1 MKRSRKP
8 LVSGTFVCA
17 VLVAL
22 VAGMSG
28 ARAQDSRP
36 ESRPARLLS
45 VLELYTSQGCSSC
58 PAADALF
65 VDMARDPSLLVLT
78 LPVDYWDYLG
88 WKDTLAH
95 SAFSQRQRSYAKAR
109 GDGQIYTPQAIIDG
123 AAHTVGSDRQAMNQI
138 VKAHQSSPLPLDV
151 GISEHGSLIRITVSG
166 TLAGTAR
173 AGSIWILPVA
183 RRRSVSIQRGEN
195 RGREVSYANV
205 VRGLMRVGE
214 WRGEAMT
221 LEVPASLVKQADAD
235 TFAVLIHSDDAKIGR
250 VIGAAKAPGFAQ

>member
-1 MKRSRKP
+1 MKRARN
-8 LVSGTFVCA
+8 LVLAGAFACA
-17 VLVAL
+17 AIAAMLAAASVAF
-22 VAGMSG
+22 
-28 ARAQDSRP
+28 AQDSRAP
-36 ESRPARLLS
+36 RLLS

-58 PAADALF
+58 PTADALF

-138 VKAHQSSPLPLDV
+138 IKAHQASPLPLDV
-151 GISEHGSLIRITVSG
+151 KISEHGQMISITVS
-166 TLAGTAR
+166 GTAR

-183 RRRSVSIQRGEN
+183 RKRSVAIQRGEN
-195 RGREVSYANV
+195 RGREVTYANV
-205 VRGLMRVGE
+205 VRGLMRVGD

-221 LEVPASLVKQADAD
+221 LDVPASLVKQADAD

-250 VIGAAKAPGFAQ
+250 VIGAAKAPGFGQ

>member
-1 MKRSRKP
+1 MSA
-8 LVSGTFVCA
+8 GAFAYT
-17 VLVAL
+17 AL
-22 VAGMSG
+22 VAVMATMSG
-28 ARAQDSRP
+28 AFAQDNRP
-36 ESRPARLLS
+36 PRLLS

-58 PAADALF
+58 PTADALF

-138 VKAHQSSPLPLDV
+138 VKAHQASPMPLNV
-151 GISEHGSLIRITVSG
+151 SISDQGSQIRITVSG
-166 TLAGTAR
+166 MGKP
-173 AGSIWILPVA
+173 GSIWILPVA
-183 RRRSVSIQRGEN
+183 RKRSVAIQRGEN
-195 RGREVSYANV
+195 RGREVVYANV
-205 VRGLMRVGE
+205 VRGLMRVGD
-214 WRGEAMT
+214 WRGESMT
-221 LEVPASLVKQADAD
+221 LDVPASLVKQADAD

-250 VIGAAKAPGFAQ
+250 VIGAAKAPGFEQ

>member
-1 MKRSRKP
+1 M
-8 LVSGTFVCA
+8 LAGAFVYT
-17 VLVAL
+17 AL
-22 VAGMSG
+22 VAVMATMSG
-28 ARAQDSRP
+28 AFAQDSRP
-36 ESRPARLLS
+36 PRLLS

-58 PAADALF
+58 PTADALF

-138 VKAHQSSPLPLDV
+138 VKAHQASPLPLNV
-151 GISEHGSLIRITVSG
+151 SISDQGSQIRITVSG
-166 TLAGTAR
+166 TGKP
-173 AGSIWILPVA
+173 GSIWILPVA
-183 RRRSVSIQRGEN
+183 RKRSVAIQRGEN
-195 RGREVSYANV
+195 RGREVVYANV
-205 VRGLMRVGE
+205 VRGLMRVGD
-214 WRGEAMT
+214 WRGESMT
-221 LEVPASLVKQADAD
+221 LDVPASLVKQADAD

-250 VIGAAKAPGFAQ
+250 VIGAAKAPGFEQ